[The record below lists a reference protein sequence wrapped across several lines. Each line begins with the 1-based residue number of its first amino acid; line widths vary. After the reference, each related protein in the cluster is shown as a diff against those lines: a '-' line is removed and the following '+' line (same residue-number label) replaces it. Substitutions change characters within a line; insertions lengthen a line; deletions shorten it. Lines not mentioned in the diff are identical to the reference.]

1 MINRCN
7 NMMKKTALFLSICTA
22 FLFVQCARQHRGIP
36 RGDGYGGVGKVETTI
51 ITKNDAVIIRQ
62 ELSTS
67 NDTTQLETTS
77 ATTFTTEE
85 TEQVAA
91 TKSLQDESGNAS
103 KTIAQVVDSTENDIV
118 VNEEDI
124 VKGHKNVKRSRGFLT
139 VGTIGLVGLFLGFFI
154 ALLSFSLGGLVLG
167 AFLSFLG
174 LILWIIGLIGGWIT
188 LSRFKRIEFVDEAD
202 FKRNKRQKVWG
213 LILMAPILI
222 YALLILIFA
231 FA

>member
-1 MINRCN
+1 MIKRYF
-7 NMMKKTALFLSICTA
+7 ALLSLCTVIV
-22 FLFVQCARQHRGIP
+22 FVQCARQHRGIP
-36 RGDGYGGVGKVETTI
+36 RGDGFNGVGRTTTVV
-51 ITKNDAVIIRQ
+51 TKNDAVIIRQ
-62 ELSTS
+62 E
-67 NDTTQLETTS
+67 QPFVETTVDS
-77 ATTFTTEE
+77 SPQPEL
-85 TEQVAA
+85 AA
-91 TKSLQDESGNAS
+91 ERPEIIVEAPEKSVDFS
-103 KTIAQVVDSTENDIV
+103 KKENSILPVQEIDSTENDIV
-118 VNEEDI
+118 VNEEDL

>member
-1 MINRCN
+1 MIKRYF
-7 NMMKKTALFLSICTA
+7 ALLSLCTVIV
-22 FLFVQCARQHRGIP
+22 FVQCARQHRGIP
-36 RGDGYGGVGKVETTI
+36 RGDGYRGVGRVETTV

-62 ELSTS
+62 E
-67 NDTTQLETTS
+67 QPFVETTVDS
-77 ATTFTTEE
+77 SPQPEL
-85 TEQVAA
+85 AA
-91 TKSLQDESGNAS
+91 ERPEIIVEAPEKSVDFS
-103 KTIAQVVDSTENDIV
+103 KKENSILPVQEIDSTENDIV

>member
-1 MINRCN
+1 MIKRYF
-7 NMMKKTALFLSICTA
+7 ALLSLCTVIV
-22 FLFVQCARQHRGIP
+22 FVQCARQHRGIP
-36 RGDGYGGVGKVETTI
+36 RGDGFNGVGRTTTVV
-51 ITKNDAVIIRQ
+51 TKNDGVIIRQ
-62 ELSTS
+62 E
-67 NDTTQLETTS
+67 QPFVETT
-77 ATTFTTEE
+77 
-85 TEQVAA
+85 V
-91 TKSLQDESGNAS
+91 ESSPQSEIVSVEAEAIVEAPEKNIDFS
-103 KTIAQVVDSTENDIV
+103 KKENSILPVQEIDSTENKIV
-118 VNEEDI
+118 VNEEDL

-167 AFLSFLG
+167 AFVSFLG

-202 FKRNKRQKVWG
+202 FKRNKRQKIWG
-213 LILMAPILI
+213 IILLAPILI